1 MMDRA
6 GFLEQRFLGRFKA
19 EPTPCQARL
28 FREVASF
35 VTCDDADILVV
46 NGYAGTGKTS
56 AIAAVIAALKDVG
69 TPSVLLAPTGRAAKV
84 LSGFARRPAFTIH
97 KHIYRQKSVG
107 SDGFGQF
114 TLSPNKAKG
123 TLFVVDEVS
132 LIGIDSLQGQGS
144 AAFGTGNLL
153 EDLVSFVRNG
163 LDCRLILVGDAAQLP
178 PVGLDASPALS
189 KDFMDGFGGV
199 RYSTLTS
206 VVRQAAESGIL
217 RNATLLRELISGS
230 TPDSTFPDLRLDLRD
245 ADDIER
251 IGGGELIETL
261 SDAYSRYG
269 EDGTVIL
276 CRSNKRAIRYNL
288 GVRATVQFKEERLV
302 RDDKLM
308 IVKNCYQFVEDVPGM
323 DYIANGDI
331 AKLVRIGRFEERYG
345 LHFADATLLF
355 PDYDDV
361 EIKAKVCLD
370 TLESEAASLT
380 YEQQNA
386 LYQGVSADYADRGTK
401 KKIWEAVREDHYFN
415 ALQLKYAEAITC
427 HKSQGG
433 QWDCVFIDCP
443 FWQDEQSLDDL
454 KWLYTALT
462 RAVRKVYLVNFNNR
476 FFV

>member
-1 MMDRA
+1 MDRA
-6 GFLEQRFLGRFKA
+6 AFLHRQFLKRFKG
-19 EPTPCQARL
+19 EPTPCQDRRFGA
-28 FREVASF
+28 VADF

-46 NGYAGTGKTS
+46 NGYAGTGKTTAVS
-56 AIAAVIAALKDVG
+56 AVIAALKDVG

-84 LSGFARRPAFTIH
+84 LSGVSRRPAYTIH

-114 TLSPNKAKG
+114 SLAPNKAKG

-132 LIGIDSLQGQGS
+132 LIGIEAASARGS

-163 LDCRLILVGDAAQLP
+163 LDCRLVLVGDAAQLP

-189 KDFMDGFGGV
+189 KSFMDGFGGV
-199 RYSTLTS
+199 RYCELTS
-206 VVRQAAESGIL
+206 VVRQAADSGIL
-217 RNATLLRELISGS
+217 RNATRLREMIAGS
-230 TPDSTFPDLRLDLRD
+230 AGEQHFDGWRLDLSG
-245 ADDIER
+245 AEDIER

-261 SDAYSRYG
+261 GDAYGRYG
-269 EDGTVIL
+269 EDDTVIL

-288 GVRATVQFKEERLV
+288 GVRATVQFKEDRLV

-331 AKLVRIGRFEERYG
+331 AKLVRIGGYEDRYG
-345 LHFADATLLF
+345 LHFADATLCF
-355 PDYDDV
+355 PDYGDAEV
-361 EIKAKVCLD
+361 RAKVCLD
-370 TLESEAASLT
+370 TLESESASLS

-401 KKIWEAVREDHYFN
+401 KKIWEAVREDPYFN

-443 FWQDEQSLDDL
+443 FWQDEQTLDDL

-462 RAVRKVYLVNFNNR
+462 RAVRKVYLVNFKDR